1 MALLYVNSKGS
12 AWRKHSYSAGNDF
25 DSSPYKYY
33 LKKILGWKEKDN
45 KARLKF
51 GRALEEA
58 IQFHHD
64 NGTGG
69 VEDFLRRWETWKDEK
84 DLVFTKV
91 EKDWVNLN
99 RIGHEMMRLYLLR
112 LPSLPIP
119 LGGQTVFQREY
130 CREVFPG
137 DPNYGEIEDA
147 GKMDII
153 AYVQPDHPMLPK
165 VEWKA
170 EYGPLRSVIVDIK
183 TSGIDFPETPGI
195 AAFDKQLRRYSWL
208 TDIRDVALL
217 WFKKTG
223 TSLSKG
229 SSVTLLEDGGFDGF
243 RAGDEAVVA
252 HIGSKGVWLVR
263 NDYFLTVMED
273 AQGRKE
279 GRLDTTKIAVERKA
293 KWLYENGIVV
303 PESYLTRQRIQF
315 NAGLVTKESAE
326 EAGLIAARQIVQIV
340 NAWKTKQWP
349 NNFGIR
355 FPSDDSRDPYFRAF
369 VLGDTMYRDQNFIKT
384 KEETLDDLFIEDL
397 ENVD

>member
-1 MALLYVNSKGS
+1 MAFLYVNSKGS

-91 EKDWVNLN
+91 EKDWANLN
-99 RIGHEMMRLYLLR
+99 RIGYEMMRLYLLR
-112 LPSLPIP
+112 LPTLPIP

-137 DPNYGEIEDA
+137 DTNYGEIEDA

-165 VEWKA
+165 VDWKA

>member
-1 MALLYVNSKGS
+1 MGFLYVNSKGS

-64 NGTGG
+64 NGAGG

-84 DLVFTKV
+84 D
-91 EKDWVNLN
+91 WVNLS

-165 VEWKA
+165 VDWKA